1 MAPQFR
7 APQGTRSAMS
17 LRQLLDKMTS
27 TKNIQKIT
35 KAMKMVASAK
45 LKAAEAQLFIA
56 RPCAAVMNGWYETNV
71 LDPEDESKHNAILA
85 LTSDKGLCGAINSAI
100 IKSVRL
106 DLADKAAAGETASLY
121 VIGEKGRSAL
131 KAQEQLILCAGDY
144 GKKPMNFL
152 QASLTAEEV
161 IQGEWDKLTIL
172 YNRYINMASYEQETL
187 VTLSREKMFE
197 KMEALGCAWEF
208 EGDEAVI
215 LQDLAEFR
223 LAFAIY
229 STNLENAT
237 SEQSARMSAMESSS
251 KNAGELLSKLTIQYN
266 RARQAKITT
275 ELIEIIS
282 GAESLKSGSD

>member
-1 MAPQFR
+1 
-7 APQGTRSAMS
+7 
-17 LRQLLDKMTS
+17 
-27 TKNIQKIT
+27 
-35 KAMKMVASAK
+35 
-45 LKAAEAQLFIA
+45 
-56 RPCAAVMNGWYETNV
+56 
-71 LDPEDESKHNAILA
+71 
-85 LTSDKGLCGAINSAI
+85 
-100 IKSVRL
+100 
-106 DLADKAAAGETASLY
+106 
-121 VIGEKGRSAL
+121 
-131 KAQEQLILCAGDY
+131 
-144 GKKPMNFL
+144 
-152 QASLTAEEV
+152 
-161 IQGEWDKLTIL
+161 
-172 YNRYINMASYEQETL
+172 
-187 VTLSREKMFE
+187 MFE

-251 KNAGELLSKLTIQYN
+251 KNAGELLSRLTIQYN